1 MKLLTRPTDIKT
13 EILAG
18 ATTFLAM
25 AYILFVHPE
34 MLANT
39 GMDKDALIAVTCI
52 AAAIGTILVGLFAD
66 SPIAMAPGMG
76 LNSYFTY
83 SVVLGEKVPWPTA
96 LGIVFISGLV
106 FFLLTA
112 VGIRK
117 KLVEAIPK
125 SLIFGIAVGIGMFIT
140 FMGLV
145 DIGVIVKNDATLVS
159 AGALTGP
166 VLIGLTVLMI
176 MVILQQLKIRGSLI
190 IGIFV
195 GTILALVCGYVK
207 PPAEFVSLDID
218 LSPIAFQLDIL
229 GALKGSLFGTI
240 FAMMFIDM
248 FDSIG
253 TVIACCHKAG
263 LVDKDGHIRRIDRL
277 LGIDALATMI
287 GAALG
292 TSTTT
297 AYIESGAGIEQG
309 GRTGLTAIVTGALF
323 LLSLAF
329 IPVIGMV
336 PKFATG
342 PALVMVGLFMMAE
355 VVKIDFKKLD
365 EAFPAFVIIVMIALS
380 YSISRGLAFGFI
392 AYVMLK
398 VVSRRFS
405 DIKPAMWLIALL
417 SILFFVV

>member
-1 MKLLTRPTDIKT
+1 MKFLTGQTDIKT
-13 EILAG
+13 EVLAG

-34 MLANT
+34 MLSNT
-39 GMDKDALIAVTCI
+39 GMDRDALIAVTCI
-52 AAAIGTILVGLFAD
+52 AAAIGTILVGVLAD
-66 SPIAMAPGMG
+66 TPIAMAPGMG

-83 SVVLGEKVPWPTA
+83 SVVLGEKVAWPTA
-96 LGIVFISGLV
+96 LGIVFISGLF
-106 FFLLTA
+106 FFLLTT

-117 KLVEAIPK
+117 RLVEAIPN
-125 SLIFGIAVGIGMFIT
+125 SLIFAIAVGIGMFIT

-145 DIGVIVKNDATLVS
+145 DIGIIVKNDATLVS

-166 VLIGLTVLMI
+166 VLLGLSALLV
-176 MVILQQLKIRGSLI
+176 MVILQNLKVRGSLI
-190 IGIFV
+190 IGIVFA
-195 GTILALVCGYVK
+195 TLLALLFGYVK
-207 PPAEFVSLDID
+207 PPAQFVTLDID
-218 LSPIAFQLDIL
+218 LSPIAFKLDIL

-253 TVIACCHKAG
+253 TIIACSHKAG
-263 LVDKDGHIRRIDRL
+263 LVDRDGHIRRIDRL

-297 AYIESGAGIEQG
+297 SYIESGAGIEQG
-309 GRTGLTAIVTGALF
+309 GRTGLTSIVTGVLF
-323 LLSLAF
+323 LLSLVF

-365 EAFPAFVIIVMIALS
+365 EAFPSFVIIVMIALS

-392 AYVMLK
+392 AYVLLK
-398 VVSRRFS
+398 TVSRKFS
-405 DIKPAMWLIALL
+405 DIKPAMWIIALL